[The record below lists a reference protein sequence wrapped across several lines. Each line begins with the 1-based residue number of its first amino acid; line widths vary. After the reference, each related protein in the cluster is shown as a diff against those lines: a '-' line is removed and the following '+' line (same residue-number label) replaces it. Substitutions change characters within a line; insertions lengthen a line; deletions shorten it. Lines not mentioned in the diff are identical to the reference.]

1 MQVGI
6 VGLGLIGGSL
16 AKALK
21 YKTTNTVYGTDK
33 NVSVILKA
41 KLLGALDEELTDEK
55 LKECDIVL
63 IALYPNDTIRYIEE
77 KAKLFK
83 KGAVVIDTCG
93 VKRHI
98 FKPCTEVATQNGFT
112 FVGGHPMA
120 GLHFNG
126 FDYSEV
132 NMFYDSTMII
142 VPPESEKADEILMEL
157 EMFFKAIGFS
167 GITIS
172 TPEEHDKIIAYT
184 SELAHIVSN
193 AYVKSPEAK
202 VHSGFSAGSYKD
214 LTRVAKLNEKM
225 WAEIFS
231 ENKDFLLDELNGL
244 IERLTEYKS
253 ALENDDTNKM
263 TELLKDGRLKKEQID
278 GFYRN

>member
-1 MQVGI
+1 MNIGI
-6 VGLGLIGGSL
+6 VGLGLIGGSF
-16 AKALK
+16 AKAIK
-21 YKTTNTVYGTDK
+21 YKTANTVYGADK
-33 NVSVILKA
+33 DISVILKA
-41 KLLGALDEELTDEK
+41 KLLGALDDELTDEK
-55 LKECDIVL
+55 LKECDIIL
-63 IALYPNDTIRYIEE
+63 LALYPNDTIKYVEE
-77 KAKLFK
+77 KAELFK
-83 KGAVVIDTCG
+83 KGSIVIDSCG
-93 VKRHI
+93 IKRHI
-98 FKPCTEVATQNGFT
+98 FKPCTEAANKNGFV

-132 NMFYDSTMII
+132 NMFYDSSMII
-142 VPPESEKADEILMEL
+142 VPPENEKSDTILMEL
-157 EMFFKAIGFS
+157 EIFFKSIGFS
-167 GITIS
+167 KITIS
-172 TPEEHDKIIAYT
+172 NPEEHDKIVAYT

-244 IERLTEYKS
+244 MERLAEYKV

-263 TELLKDGRLKKEQID
+263 IELLKDGRLRKEQID
-278 GFYRN
+278 GFYRS